1 MWIHT
6 VKNKM
11 LILIYKR
18 RLYVFKLKV
27 KVNILFFTV

>member
-18 RLYVFKLKV
+18 QLYVFKLKV

>member
-27 KVNILFFTV
+27 KVNILFFTM